1 MTKNR
6 SLALITVVALV
17 ALTTVFASASSG
29 QQGAVEDETQAF
41 IRLMKGYLGVG
52 DQWVSM
58 ASTSESAVYL
68 ALEGIT
74 EIYEQRGERAK
85 AIEHLNRLL
94 DESGDNRAVRTIIS
108 FKLRDLY
115 NETGRGDQALAV
127 LDRIVADNR

>member
-1 MTKNR
+1 MTKTR
-6 SLALITVVALV
+6 SLTLVIVVTLAVLFT
-17 ALTTVFASASSG
+17 AFASASSG
-29 QQGAVEDETQAF
+29 EPGVVEDETQAF
-41 IRLMKGYLGVG
+41 IRLMTGYLGVG
-52 DQWVSM
+52 DRWVSM
-58 ASTSESAVYL
+58 ASTPESAVYL

-94 DESGDNRAVRTIIS
+94 EQSGDNRAVRTIIS

-127 LDRIVADNR
+127 LDQIVADNR